1 MKCKAFIYSFMLDSL
16 FIKKNN
22 VEYLLSTFKK
32 MSGSNSVFKPLF

>member
-22 VEYLLSTFKK
+22 VEYLFEYLKK
-32 MSGSNSVFKPLF
+32 NEWLKFSI

>member
-22 VEYLLSTFKK
+22 VEYLFEYL
-32 MSGSNSVFKPLF
+32 